1 MKHNI
6 KKVIDGI
13 VKYID
18 KEIYSG
24 MNDLQE
30 FAARVLVGRFIGNEK
45 NVEELLMNNGFLRT
59 FGILDS
65 DGMIDVKELAC
76 DIKRELEKKEKI
88 SVSLPMFGTWTFVPS
103 DVDLLYHYI
112 TGEEL
117 HHNETY

>member
-1 MKHNI
+1 MKYEI

-13 VKYID
+13 IRYVD
-18 KEIYSG
+18 NEIYTG

-76 DIKRELEKKEKI
+76 DIKRELKKKEKI
-88 SVSLPMFGTWTFVPS
+88 SLSLPMFGTWTFVPS
-103 DVDLLYHYI
+103 DVDSLYHHI

-117 HHNETY
+117 HDETY